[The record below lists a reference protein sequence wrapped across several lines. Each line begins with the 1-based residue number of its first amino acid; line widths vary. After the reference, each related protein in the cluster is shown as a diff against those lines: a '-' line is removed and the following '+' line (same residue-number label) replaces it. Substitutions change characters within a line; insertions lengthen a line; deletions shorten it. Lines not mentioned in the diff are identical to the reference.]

1 MGAKVFFGEVV
12 GKAAEI
18 VANASLPAALGKPLF
33 IRDVHGLVSIALNV
47 KRSEYEE
54 AVSKLQTEIARLGV
68 YAGSPGVICADDLFD
83 SDEIFNDPS
92 IVQFVVPGTELS
104 LSMLERQVT
113 GQDWLSRGPG
123 TEEGSTGQHFVP
135 RLAFFGL
142 KGGVGRSTALAI
154 LAYQLAR
161 VGKQVLLIDLDL
173 ESPGLSGLLLPP
185 DRLADFG
192 VVDWLVEDAVGQGSE
207 VVQRMVSASPLSENL
222 RHEIRVAAAI
232 GNGDIYYL
240 DKLSRAYA
248 DVAAADHLKR
258 FSERVQRLVRTLEE
272 KEKPD
277 VVLIDSRAGMH
288 DLAALSI
295 VSLAS
300 TALLFATDAAQA
312 WQGYRS
318 LFTYWQSRPEV
329 ARNVRERLK
338 MVSALF
344 PESEQAIRAKSF
356 LERSYTL
363 FADTLYDEVK
373 AGGAIPDDRE
383 LFNFDIE
390 DIVAPH
396 YPLRI
401 RWSSRLQE
409 FDPLQ
414 ISKGLFSDDEIR
426 AAYGEFLDG
435 VMQLLDSSQPQ

>member
-1 MGAKVFFGEVV
+1 MQ
-12 GKAAEI
+12 
-18 VANASLPAALGKPLF
+18 
-33 IRDVHGLVSIALNV
+33 
-47 KRSEYEE
+47 RS
-54 AVSKLQTEIARLGV
+54 
-68 YAGSPGVICADDLFD
+68 
-83 SDEIFNDPS
+83 
-92 IVQFVVPGTELS
+92 
-104 LSMLERQVT
+104 
-113 GQDWLSRGPG
+113 
-123 TEEGSTGQHFVP
+123 VP
-135 RLAFFGL
+135 RLVFFGL
-142 KGGVGRSTALAI
+142 KGGVGRSTALVM

-161 VGKQVLLIDLDL
+161 AGKQVLLIDLDL

-192 VVDWLVEDAVGQGSE
+192 VVDWLVEDAVGQGAD
-207 VVQRMVSASPLSENL
+207 VAQRMVSSSPLSGNL

-232 GNGDIYYL
+232 GNGDVYYL
-240 DKLSRAYA
+240 DNLSRAYA
-248 DVAAADHLKR
+248 DVSAGDRPRR
-258 FSERVQRLVRTLEE
+258 FSERIQRLVRTLEE

-295 VSLAS
+295 VGLAS
-300 TALLFATDAAQA
+300 TAFLFATDAAQG

-318 LFTYWQSRPEV
+318 LFTHWQSRPAV

-338 MVSALF
+338 MVSSLF
-344 PESEQAIRAKSF
+344 PESDQAVRARRF

-373 AGGAIPDDRE
+373 AGGAVPDDRD
-383 LFNFDIE
+383 LFNFDID
-390 DIVAPH
+390 DIAAPH

-414 ISKGLFSDDEIR
+414 IPTGLFGEDEIR

-435 VMQLLDSSQPQ
+435 VMQALDGAQSQ

>member
-1 MGAKVFFGEVV
+1 MMETTVFFGEVV
-12 GKAAEI
+12 AKAVDI
-18 VANASLPAALGKPLF
+18 VSSASLPLAVGKPLL
-33 IRDVHGLVSIALNV
+33 IRDLYGLVSIALNI
-47 KRSEYEE
+47 KRSENQEI
-54 AVSKLQTEIARLGV
+54 VSKLEKEVTKLGA
-68 YAGSPGVICADDLFD
+68 YAGRPGVICADDLFD
-83 SDEIFNDPS
+83 ADQVFKDPS
-92 IVQFVVPGTELS
+92 IVQFVIPGTELS
-104 LSMLERQVT
+104 VSMLDRQVT
-113 GQDWLSRGPG
+113 GQDWLSSRGE
-123 TEEGSTGQHFVP
+123 TEGAAVLRSVP
-135 RLAFFGL
+135 RLVFFGL

-154 LAYQLAR
+154 LAYQLAKA
-161 VGKQVLLIDLDL
+161 GKQVLLIDLDL

-185 DRLADFG
+185 ERLADFG
-192 VVDWLVEDAVGQGSE
+192 VVDWLVEDAIGQGSD
-207 VVQRMVSASPLSENL
+207 VVKRMISASPLSENL

-232 GNGDIYYL
+232 GNADGYYL

-248 DVAAADHLKR
+248 DVSVADRPKR
-258 FSERVQRLVRTLEE
+258 FSERIQRLVVTLEE

-295 VSLAS
+295 VGLAS
-300 TALLFATDAAQA
+300 TAFLFATDTPQG

-318 LFTYWQSRPEV
+318 LFTHWQSRPEV

-344 PESEQAIRAKSF
+344 PESDQVVRAKKF

-373 AGGAIPDDRE
+373 AGGVVPDERD
-383 LFNFDIE
+383 LFNFDID
-390 DIVAPH
+390 DIAAPH

-401 RWSSRLQE
+401 RWNSRLQE

-414 ISKGLFSDDEIR
+414 IGNGLFGEDEIR

-435 VMQLLDSSQPQ
+435 VLQSLDGAQSQ

>member
-1 MGAKVFFGEVV
+1 MTDKMVFFGEAV

-18 VANASLPAALGKPLF
+18 ISGESLPKSVGSPLL
-33 IRDVHGLVSIALNV
+33 IRDISGRVSIALDI
-47 KRSEYEE
+47 KRSDHRE
-54 AVSKLQTEIARLGV
+54 AVGKLETAMAKLGV
-68 YAGSPGVICADDLFD
+68 YDASPGVVCSDDFFEPD
-83 SDEIFNDPS
+83 VVFRDPS
-92 IVQFVVPGTELS
+92 IVQFVVPGTELTVNI
-104 LSMLERQVT
+104 LERQVT
-113 GQDWLSRGPG
+113 GQDWLSNRDG
-123 TEEGSTGQHFVP
+123 EEP
-135 RLAFFGL
+135 RSSIPRIVFFGL
-142 KGGVGRSTALAI
+142 KGGVGRSTALAV
-154 LAYQLAR
+154 LAYQMAKA
-161 VGKQVLLIDLDL
+161 GKQVLLIDLDL

-192 VVDWLVEDAVGQGSE
+192 IVDWLVEDAVGQGAE
-207 VVQRMVSASPLSENL
+207 VADRMVSTSPLSENL
-222 RHEIRVAAAI
+222 RHEVRVAAAI
-232 GNGDIYYL
+232 GNGDAYYL

-248 DVAAADHLKR
+248 DVSDGSRPKR
-258 FSERVQRLVRTLEE
+258 FSDRIQRLVKSLES

-295 VSLAS
+295 VGLAS
-300 TALLFATDAAQA
+300 TAFLFATDSAQG

-318 LFTYWQSRPEV
+318 LFTHWQSRPEV

-344 PESEQAIRAKSF
+344 PESDQAVRARRF
-356 LERSYTL
+356 TERSYTL
-363 FADTLYDEVK
+363 FADTLYDEVNP
-373 AGGAIPDDRE
+373 GGIVPNDRD
-383 LFNFDIE
+383 LFNFDI
-390 DIVAPH
+390 DDTSAPH

-414 ISKGLFSDDEIR
+414 IPKGLFGEDEIR

-435 VMQLLDSSQPQ
+435 VMELLEGVRPQ